1 MKSIALRKEKTMKEL
16 GEVIR
21 IEGKNAIV
29 RVNRSNACGTCTAC
43 SMGMENKKFIE
54 LTVSNTVNASE
65 KDIVELDMETPNIL
79 LAAFIMYGIPLIS
92 MLFGVMLGYY
102 VLFKENV
109 LASVISAFVFLIIS
123 FVAIRLNEEKIK
135 ASSKFFPTISRKIPQ
150 EYTPIA

>member
-29 RVNRSNACGTCTAC
+29 RVNRSSACGTCTAC

-54 LTVSNTVNASE
+54 L
-65 KDIVELDMETPNIL
+65 TPNIL